1 VVNLSPK
8 ELTLAIIDKKTKVP
22 DNLEIH
28 WFSDETFECK
38 PRS

>member
-8 ELTLAIIDKKTKVP
+8 EVTMAIIDEKTRVP

-28 WFSDETFECK
+28 WTSDETFECK
-38 PRS
+38 ERP